1 MRHEQFG
8 TVRCYD
14 SRVGRGWIEP
24 DDGGSDIAVYQAAID
39 AAGLGLLVSN
49 QKIGYKIYA
58 GSSGPRAVGLWATW
72 SNR

>member
-14 SRVGRGWIEP
+14 SRVGQGWIAP
-24 DDGGSDIAVYQAAID
+24 DDGGIDIAVYQAAIN
-39 AAGLGLLVSN
+39 AAGLGQLARN
-49 QKIGYKIYA
+49 QKIGYKVHA
-58 GSSGPRAVGLWATW
+58 GPSGPRAVGLWATW